1 MKKCSVHVEFGDAG
15 ARDKLSEVHLQRSTP
30 VNVGV
35 LQPHTF
41 GLPRSQVS
49 DAF

>member
-1 MKKCSVHVEFGDAG
+1 MKRRAAFPLSGGGD
-15 ARDKLSEVHLQRSTP
+15 RLSGVHLRRSTP

-35 LQPHTF
+35 LQPGTV